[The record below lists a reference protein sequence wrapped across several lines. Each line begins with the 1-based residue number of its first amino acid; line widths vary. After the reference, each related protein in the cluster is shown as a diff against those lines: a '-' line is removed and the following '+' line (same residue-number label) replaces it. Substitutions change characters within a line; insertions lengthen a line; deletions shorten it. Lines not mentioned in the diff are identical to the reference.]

1 MRQNTTRNQY
11 RPLLWMLAIP
21 VLNIF
26 YGIQN
31 RPGPNTY
38 SLTTGWDDRIP
49 FVSAFIIPYISWYP
63 FIVLTL
69 IFLFRRRPS
78 VYYRTLL
85 ALCLGLVLCYLT
97 YFFFQTMVA
106 RPDIEGTGL
115 FDTLVKIIYWTDRP
129 YNCFPSIHVLTSC
142 LMYRSS
148 FVFRPR
154 TRHFVRFTAVVII
167 LSTLFVKQHVI
178 ADLFAGWFVA
188 VFTYWMAGVILA
200 SGANYRELLKKRRQ
214 EPS

>member
-1 MRQNTTRNQY
+1 MREKTTRTLY
-11 RPLLWMLAIP
+11 RPLLWMLVIP

-148 FVFRPR
+148 FVFRTR
-154 TRHFVRFTAVVII
+154 TRHFIRFTAMVII

-178 ADLFAGWFVA
+178 ADLFAGWLAA
-188 VFTYWMAGVILA
+188 VFTYWIAGVILT

>member
-1 MRQNTTRNQY
+1 MRQKITWTQY

-31 RPGPNTY
+31 RPGPRTY
-38 SLTTGWDDRIP
+38 SLSTGWDERIP
-49 FVSAFIIPYISWYP
+49 FVPEFIVPYIVWYP
-63 FIVLTL
+63 FIILTL
-69 IFLFRRRPS
+69 FFLFRRRPS

-85 ALCLGLVLCYLT
+85 ALCLGLVICYMT
-97 YFFFQTMVA
+97 YFFFQTTVA
-106 RPDIEGTGL
+106 RPDIEGSGM
-115 FDTLVKIIYWTDRP
+115 FDTLVRIIYWTDMP

-148 FVFRPR
+148 LVFQAR
-154 TRHFVRFTAVVII
+154 TRHFIRFTAAAII

-214 EPS
+214 EQS

>member
-1 MRQNTTRNQY
+1 MRQKISWTQY

-31 RPGPNTY
+31 RPSPHTY
-38 SLTTGWDDRIP
+38 SLYTSWDERIP
-49 FVSAFIIPYISWYP
+49 FVPEFIVPYIIWYP
-63 FIVLTL
+63 FIVLTM

-85 ALCLGLVLCYLT
+85 ALCLGLVICYMT
-97 YFFFQTMVA
+97 YFFFQTTVA

-115 FDTLVKIIYWTDRP
+115 FDTLVRIIYWTDMP

-142 LMYRSS
+142 LMYISS
-148 FVFRPR
+148 FVFRAR
-154 TRHFVRFTAVVII
+154 TRHFIRFTAAAII

-178 ADLFAGWFVA
+178 ADLLAGWLVA
-188 VFTYWMAGVILA
+188 VFTYWIAGGILA
-200 SGANYRELLKKRRQ
+200 SWANRKLFNKRRQ
-214 EPS
+214 EQA